1 MLGSHQAVRRTSFL
15 GRPGTRTAT
24 ARRRRTWQPR
34 WHQTGVRPPSRPAFW
49 FPLLT
54 RPWTGAVHG
63 VRISSTA
70 SLMASE
76 DNEASMGYR
85 DSRRRWRVQVW
96 CDVEQLGLALSF
108 AARRAAALG
117 SPSDSAGASGPQTI
131 ALPRRLPSL
140 SVRSPGC
147 AMSQSV
153 CDNFVAPGHVPA
165 SWAVE
170 TTIFWFAQVSEDPC
184 ACPDGPKRW

>member
-1 MLGSHQAVRRTSFL
+1 MLGSHQTVRRTSFL

-34 WHQTGVRPPSRPAFW
+34 WYLTEVRHPSRPALWSRW

-54 RPWTGAVHG
+54 EPWTGAVHG

-70 SLMASE
+70 LLMASE
-76 DNEASMGYR
+76 DNEASMGYQ

-117 SPSDSAGASGPQTI
+117 SPSDVRRRHRDRVPPGLHAVSGRSGA
-131 ALPRRLPSL
+131 
-140 SVRSPGC
+140 
-147 AMSQSV
+147 
-153 CDNFVAPGHVPA
+153 DH
-165 SWAVE
+165 
-170 TTIFWFAQVSEDPC
+170 
-184 ACPDGPKRW
+184 